1 MAVTHLQKSRAIAP
15 RFTDVPDTKGILYI
29 RGLPVDVKDQFK
41 AACARRGLSMTE
53 RIEELIRLDI
63 KPEKVS

>member
-1 MAVTHLQKSRAIAP
+1 MSATSLQRSRTVAP
-15 RFTDVPDTKGILYI
+15 RFTDVPDTKGVLYI
-29 RGLPVDVKDQFK
+29 RGLPVDVKAQFK